1 MTQQQQNSR
10 VRLKVSPEVARIV
23 KDSPREVRIAAARG
37 AMPLSG
43 GDLLTTLLFLIH
55 GGDGELRTLALET
68 LRTLP
73 AAVLAPTLADPQTHP
88 RLLDLAA
95 RIRIDDP
102 ASMKPLLFNPMT
114 DVDTLAHLAS
124 RAQGEVLSMLA
135 HNDELLRSEPRLL
148 QAIID
153 NPAADR
159 VLKIRLGWGEDSCAQ
174 AEEDKMPDPEPSP
187 PPEEKE
193 DEEDAADL
201 EEPTEEE
208 EINRSKYQ
216 QALNMEVADKIKMA
230 LTGDKEWR
238 SIFLKDPNK
247 LVSSAVLKN
256 PRITDGE
263 VLAVAKNRSA
273 HDELIRLITLNP
285 EWVKNY
291 EIQKALVCHPRTPLP
306 KALRYMNVL
315 TPKDLKN
322 LSKSRGVS
330 QVIVNN
336 ARRMVMSKDKNR

>member
-1 MTQQQQNSR
+1 MTQQQDAR

-23 KDSPREVRIAAARG
+23 RDSPREVRIAAARG

-55 GGDGELRTLALET
+55 GGDDEVRTLALET

-88 RLLDLAA
+88 RLLDLVG

-102 ASMKPLLFNPMT
+102 ASMRPLLFNPAA
-114 DVDTLAHLAS
+114 DVDTLAHVAS
-124 RAQGEVLSMLA
+124 RARGEVLSMLG
-135 HNDELLRSEPRLL
+135 HNDELLRSQPRLL

-159 VLKIRLGWGEDSCAQ
+159 VLKIRLGWREDSGQ
-174 AEEDKMPDPEPSP
+174 GDEEKMSDPEPP
-187 PPEEKE
+187 VPPEG
-193 DEEDAADL
+193 EEGEEEEADL
-201 EEPTEEE
+201 EEPAEEE